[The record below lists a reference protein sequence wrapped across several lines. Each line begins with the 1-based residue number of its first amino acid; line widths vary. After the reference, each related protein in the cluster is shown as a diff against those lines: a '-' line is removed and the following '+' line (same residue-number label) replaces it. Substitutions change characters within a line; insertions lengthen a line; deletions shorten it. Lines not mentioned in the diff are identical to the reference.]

1 MKNKLSITEPRLNY
15 KPFTYPELYEYYRES
30 ALSTWVGDSIPMSK
44 DVHDFNHNC
53 TQDEKDVIQN
63 ILKGFTIIETRIA
76 DYWGDVVTK
85 RFPKFELIAV
95 ARAFAFE
102 ETNHQMAYSHL
113 SDSLGLNDYDAFL
126 EDKIVCQKLSQFI
139 EAEDTLV
146 SIATF
151 SGVGEGIQLFSAF
164 SVLLSFCR
172 QNNRF
177 SGIDAIVSY
186 SAKEEDRHSNFGIQ
200 LFNLLVEE
208 QGITKK
214 QTDAIYKAFELG
226 IQNEFFFIDQI
237 FEGRVLKTINK
248 EDLKDYILMRANAK
262 LKEMNLEPIFEVEG
276 KGYNI
281 SSWFNVLVFS
291 QASQD
296 FFSRVREGSTYS
308 AIITQDFKNYDYTK
322 TRLVKF

>member
-1 MKNKLSITEPRLNY
+1 MSITKPRKNY
-15 KPFTYPELYEYYRES
+15 KPFEYSHLYEYYKES

-76 DYWGDVVTK
+76 DYWGDIVTK
-85 RFPKFELIAV
+85 QFPKFELIAV

-126 EDKIVCQKLSQFI
+126 EDEAVISKLSQFI
-139 EAEDTLV
+139 DSKDPLI

-151 SGVGEGIQLFSAF
+151 SGIGEGIQLFASFA
-164 SVLLSFCR
+164 VLLSFCKH
-172 QNNRF
+172 NNRF

-200 LFNLLVEE
+200 LFNLLVKE

-214 QTDAIYKAFELG
+214 QIDAIHEAFKLG
-226 IQNEFFFIDQI
+226 IKNEFFFIDQI
-237 FEGRVLKTINK
+237 FEGRILSTIDK

-276 KGYNI
+276 RGYNI

-296 FFSRVREGSTYS
+296 FFSRTREGSTYS
-308 AIITQDFKNYDYTK
+308 SIITQDFKNFDYSK

>member
-1 MKNKLSITEPRLNY
+1 MNNSSITKPRLHY
-15 KPFTYPELYEYYRES
+15 KPFDYPDLYEYYKES

-53 TQDEKDVIQN
+53 TEDEKDVIQN

-76 DYWGDVVTK
+76 DYWGDIVTK
-85 RFPKFELIAV
+85 RFPKFELVAV

-113 SDSLGLNDYDAFL
+113 SDSLGLNDYQAFL
-126 EDKIVCQKLSQFI
+126 EDEVVSEKLSQFI
-139 EAEDTLV
+139 EDEDTLV
-146 SIATF
+146 SLATF
-151 SGVGEGIQLFSAF
+151 SGVGEGIQLFASF

-172 QNNRF
+172 SNNRF
-177 SGIDAIVSY
+177 TGIDAIVSY
-186 SAKEEDRHSNFGIQ
+186 SAKEEDRHSNFGIK
-200 LFNLLVEE
+200 LFNLLVKE
-208 QGITKK
+208 QGINKNQINK
-214 QTDAIYKAFELG
+214 IYEAFRLG
-226 IQNEFFFIDQI
+226 VQNEFYFIDQI
-237 FEGRVLKTINK
+237 FEGRTLTTINK

-262 LKEMNLEPIFEVEG
+262 LKEMNLDPIFEVEG

-296 FFSRVREGSTYS
+296 FFSRTREGSTYS
-308 AIITQDFKNYDYTK
+308 AIITQDFKNFDYTK
-322 TRLVKF
+322 TRMVKFS

>member
-1 MKNKLSITEPRLNY
+1 MSITKKRESY
-15 KPFTYPELYEYYRES
+15 KPFEYPELYEYYRES

-53 TQDEKDVIQN
+53 TQDEKDIIQS
-63 ILKGFTIIETRIA
+63 LFRGFTIMETRIG

-85 RFPKFELIAV
+85 EFPKFELIAV

-126 EDKIVCQKLSQFI
+126 EDKAVCQKLSQFI
-139 EAEDTLV
+139 SNTDVLV

-164 SVLLSFCR
+164 AVLLSFCR
-172 QNNRF
+172 HNNRF

-200 LFNLLVEE
+200 LFNLLVKE
-208 QGITKK
+208 QGITEEQKE
-214 QTDAIYKAFELG
+214 AIYEAFKLG
-226 IQNEFFFIDQI
+226 VENEFLFIDQI
-237 FEGRVLKTINK
+237 FDGRALSTIDK
-248 EDLKDYILMRANAK
+248 DDLKDYILMRANAK
-262 LKEMNLEPIFEVEG
+262 LKELNLEPIFTVEG
-276 KGYNI
+276 IGFNI

-296 FFSRVREGSTYS
+296 FFSRTREGSTYS
-308 AIITQDFKNYDYTK
+308 AIITQDFKNFDYSK
-322 TRLVKF
+322 TRIVKF